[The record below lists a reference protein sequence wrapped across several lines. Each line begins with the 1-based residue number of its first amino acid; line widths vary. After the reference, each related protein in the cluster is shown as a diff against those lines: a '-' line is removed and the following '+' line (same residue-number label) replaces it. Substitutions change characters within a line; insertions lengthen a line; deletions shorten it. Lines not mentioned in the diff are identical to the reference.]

1 MSIEDAI
8 RDTDARFAE
17 AFNRR
22 DLAAVVALHSA
33 DALILGPDSP
43 AERGGQAV
51 EEGYKEM
58 LDAGW
63 KNIEFG
69 SVQIGSGGDVGYHVG
84 TFAADVPTEG
94 GSDQRVTG
102 KFLDIYKP
110 DASGSWKIHV
120 TMFNFD
126 APLSE

>member
-1 MSIEDAI
+1 MSIEEAI

-22 DLAAVVALHSA
+22 DLAGVVAVHTA

-51 EEGYKEM
+51 EAGIEAL

-69 SVQIGSGGDVGYHVG
+69 SVQIGSGGDLGYHVG
-84 TFAADVPTEG
+84 TFAADAPVAG
-94 GSDQRVTG
+94 GSN
-102 KFLDIYKP
+102 L
-110 DASGSWKIHV
+110 
-120 TMFNFD
+120 
-126 APLSE
+126 